1 LSAVGIQFER
11 PSKLHYFDAGELKLN
26 LGDQVVVHTEDGHSV
41 GRVTLLPGDQRF
53 HPDSSDK
60 LPAVVRLATEHDLG
74 QLQRNRRRELDAY
87 AICLKRVRAMNLP
100 MKLVKAL
107 FTLGGGKVTYYFCSE
122 QRVDF
127 RYLIDELTQE
137 LGMKIEIKQL
147 GVRDATGLLG
157 GVGICGREYCCST
170 FLTSF
175 QAISIKMA
183 KVQNLSL
190 NPEKVSGGCGRLR
203 CCLQYELDLYHEL
216 SRDLP
221 KVGKRV
227 TTPQGPGKVKNVEIL
242 KRLIQVDLGYE
253 LGIHT
258 FQPDEVKFEKGP
270 AQQQR
275 QAQNKDTSKDD
286 AEEAVDSSL
295 DDSDNSAS

>member
-1 LSAVGIQFER
+1 
-11 PSKLHYFDAGELKLN
+11 
-26 LGDQVVVHTEDGHSV
+26 
-41 GRVTLLPGDQRF
+41 
-53 HPDSSDK
+53 
-60 LPAVVRLATEHDLG
+60 
-74 QLQRNRRRELDAY
+74 
-87 AICLKRVRAMNLP
+87 MNLP